1 MYELLREL
9 SLTLHGGGAFY
20 CMTLTCTDNN
30 KCDKEKFKNDLLKII
45 QPERLNE
52 KAPKGDAIV

>member
-1 MYELLREL
+1 MQEEMMKFLIESEIWGPRDIETIEFFL
-9 SLTLHGGGAFY
+9 SNFF
-20 CMTLTCTDNN
+20 N
-30 KCDKEKFKNDLLKII
+30 